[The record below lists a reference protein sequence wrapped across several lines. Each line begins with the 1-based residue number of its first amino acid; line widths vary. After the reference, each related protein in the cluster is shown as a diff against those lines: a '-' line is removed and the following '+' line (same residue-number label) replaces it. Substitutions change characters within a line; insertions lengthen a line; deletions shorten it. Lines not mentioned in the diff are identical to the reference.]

1 MIQFITHQLPSWQ
14 ARKKIENGAA
24 TYSEDIIQSQQL
36 HWEKFFHGD
45 PRNIVISTCPLLSQ
59 VNQRDIKA
67 SRVDLAIQYLHTFPY
82 ENPITY
88 IQKIVAGFTHH
99 KRLKSTQWVFLSA
112 YRSYVDQINSAG
124 FKAFFVP
131 MSINTAPLVEI
142 ATAAQTSPIHADR
155 VIWFGN
161 IYHDKSKLYTSLAGY
176 VRQAGFQLDTISRG
190 LFNRQTQLSQTDA
203 WQRIAQYQYGI
214 GVGRC
219 ALEMYALGL
228 KVVIAGSKFGG
239 IIADLHDFEVQT
251 TTNFNSRLITYDRDP
266 KAVFKKLPESF
277 VPQIRSIAEINHTTA
292 ITTSI

>member
-24 TYSEDIIQSQQL
+24 TYSEDIITSQQL
-36 HWEKFFHGD
+36 HWEEFFRGD

-67 SRVDLAIQYLHTFPY
+67 TRVDLAIQYLHTFPY
-82 ENPITY
+82 ENPIGY

-112 YRSYVDQINSAG
+112 YRSYVDQINAAG
-124 FKAFFVP
+124 FRAFFVP
-131 MSINTAPLVEI
+131 MSINTAPLLELSQAPVY
-142 ATAAQTSPIHADR
+142 TDR

-176 VRQAGFQLDTISRG
+176 VRQAGLQLDTISRG
-190 LFNRQTQLSQTDA
+190 LFNRTTPLSQTEA
-203 WQRIAQYQYGI
+203 WARIAQYKYGI

-219 ALEMYALGL
+219 ALEMYTLGL
-228 KVVIAGSKFGG
+228 RVVIAGSKFGG
-239 IIADLHDFEVQT
+239 IVADQHDFEVQT
-251 TTNFNSRLITYDRDP
+251 KTNFNSRLITYDRDP
-266 KAVFKKLPESF
+266 KAVFKKLPTSF
-277 VPQIRSIAEINHTTA
+277 VPHVSSITEINHTDA
-292 ITTSI
+292 ITDKI